1 MSAQLAD
8 RAGALLTRAQTAA
21 AAGVPVTTIGG
32 WEREGLIAASGRRAE
47 AGETRPNL
55 YTRVDVA
62 LARVLAAGRRAG
74 LPRASLRL
82 ATETLRRLDLQDGD
96 RGHLM
101 LDDDG
106 ARFLYLGAAL
116 APRLAAAAGV
126 VVLLPVAV
134 PSSQDAS

>member
-1 MSAQLAD
+1 M
-8 RAGALLTRAQTAA
+8 
-21 AAGVPVTTIGG
+21 TTIGG
-32 WEREGLIAASGRRAE
+32 WEREGLMAASGRRAE

-116 APRLAAAAGV
+116 APRLAAVAGV